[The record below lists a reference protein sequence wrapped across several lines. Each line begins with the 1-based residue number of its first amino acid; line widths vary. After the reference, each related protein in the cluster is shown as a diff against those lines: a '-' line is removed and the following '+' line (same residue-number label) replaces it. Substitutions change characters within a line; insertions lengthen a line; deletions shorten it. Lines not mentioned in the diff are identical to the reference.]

1 MIFSNKY
8 IDYTTKSKRE
18 LYETLLLFKLLS
30 NSHLV
35 YIGKYLLKF
44 SIKIK
49 LPISN
54 LIKKTIFKH
63 FCGGE
68 NIIESQKKIREL
80 GKHNIKTILD
90 YSVEGQNHVN
100 NLEQVYQ
107 EIMNNLDVAQN
118 NTLIP
123 FCVFKITGISRFE
136 LLTKISAKIPLNTQ
150 ENNELKILKNRLN
163 KICSKAQEVNKP
175 ILIDAEESWIQNAID
190 DLVEALMIRF
200 NKKTVLVYNTIQFYR
215 WDKLKYMK
223 KLHETG
229 KSRNFKIGVKI
240 VRGAY
245 MEKERF
251 RAQQKNYKSPIH
263 KDKLACDHDFN
274 KASKY
279 CLDHLNDISVCFGTH
294 NEQSTKYILELM
306 QKYNI
311 DNSDKRI
318 YFSQLLG
325 MSDNISFYLAHFNYN
340 VAKYVPYGPVKYVI
354 PYLIR
359 RAEENSS
366 IGSQTDGEIKRI
378 KQAIKNN

>member
-35 YIGKYLLKF
+35 YIGKHLLKF

-136 LLTKISAKIPLNTQ
+136 LLTKISAEIPLNTQ
-150 ENNELKILKNRLN
+150 EKNELKILKNRLN
-163 KICSKAQEVNKP
+163 KICSKAQELNKP

-378 KQAIKNN
+378 KQVIKNN